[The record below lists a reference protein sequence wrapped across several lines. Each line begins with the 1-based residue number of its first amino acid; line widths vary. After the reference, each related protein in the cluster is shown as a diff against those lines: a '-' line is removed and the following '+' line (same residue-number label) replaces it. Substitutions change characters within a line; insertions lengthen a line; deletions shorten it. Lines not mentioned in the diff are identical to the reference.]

1 MPHIS
6 IRELQRN
13 AGGVVADVAASGRPA
28 IVTKHGRPVAA
39 VVPIS
44 EEDLED
50 WVLANAPQFAADR
63 AAADEELARGET
75 ISLDAFLA
83 TEVPAPAKTKGRRP
97 ARG

>member
-1 MPHIS
+1 VPHIS

-28 IVTKHGRPVAA
+28 VVTKHGRPVAA

-44 EEDLED
+44 EGDLED

-63 AAADEELARGET
+63 AAADDELAAGT
-75 ISLDAFLA
+75 TVSLDAFVDA
-83 TEVPAPAKTKGRRP
+83 ERSKSTAS
-97 ARG
+97 

>member
-28 IVTKHGRPVAA
+28 VVTKHGRPVAA
-39 VVPIS
+39 VVPIA

-50 WVLANAPQFAADR
+50 WVLANSAQFAADR
-63 AAADEELARGET
+63 VAADEELVRGET

-83 TEVPAPAKTKGRRP
+83 TDVPARAKSAGRS

>member
-28 IVTKHGRPVAA
+28 VVTKHGRPVAA

-63 AAADEELARGET
+63 AAADDELAAGKTVSINSFAAEELGKST
-75 ISLDAFLA
+75 TS
-83 TEVPAPAKTKGRRP
+83 
-97 ARG
+97 

>member
-28 IVTKHGRPVAA
+28 VVTKHGRPVAA

-63 AAADEELARGET
+63 AAADDELAAGKTVSLDSFVAEELGKST
-75 ISLDAFLA
+75 TS
-83 TEVPAPAKTKGRRP
+83 
-97 ARG
+97 